1 MRTWGIA
8 VVVLVALAGAV
19 AAGYKPA
26 MAYWEK
32 QNAPKWKTA
41 DVVQGDIVSVV
52 NATGTIKPV
61 TQVVVGSFV
70 SGPIDP
76 EYQLRNARGEL
87 MWKKKNRLSEGR
99 LGEGSGEEEELE
111 PKYIAEFNEEVKK
124 DDMLAKVQ
132 ETIYRANLDRDLAN
146 LKTREAERD
155 RIDALVEQATRD
167 LDRVNRLV
175 KEQEKDRVKYKDD
188 TTFIAQGEIDK
199 VFFGLKSLKAQR
211 DLADAAADQARAQ
224 LAFSEA
230 QLKYTNIVAP
240 VDGIIINR
248 KIDPGQTVAS
258 QFQTPELFVIGPE
271 MRQHM
276 YVHASVDEADIGLIT
291 KAQTER
297 RPVSFTVDAYPDI
310 LFDDELFKSID
321 FEFKKVEI
329 AEIRLSSTTTQN
341 VVTYPVVVKTPNPDL
356 KLLPGMTAAVSFEV
370 DRRADV
376 VKIPNSALRFFP
388 QAQHVRPQDKP
399 LLEGKHDTDNADEQ
413 VTDSTLAAKERAA
426 ARKKRN
432 RRHVWVQEGY
442 KLKAVEIETGISDSY
457 FTELVSG
464 ELKAGDQL
472 VIGLKPAA
480 AAWGQ

>member
-1 MRTWGIA
+1 MRTWVIV
-8 VVVLVALAGAV
+8 VVVLVSLAGAV

-26 MAYWEK
+26 MQYWEQ

-41 DVVQGDIVSVV
+41 DVAQGDIVSVV

-61 TQVVVGSFV
+61 TQVAVGSFV

-87 MWKKKNRLSEGR
+87 MWKKKKRSANGSDDD
-99 LGEGSGEEEELE
+99 GEDEDLE

-155 RIDALVEQATRD
+155 RIDALVEQAARD

-175 KEQEKDRVKYKDD
+175 DEQKKDREKYKD
-188 TTFIAQGEIDK
+188 TTYIAQGEIDK
-199 VFFGLKSLKAQR
+199 VFFGLKSLRAQR
-211 DLADAAADQARAQ
+211 DLAAAAVDQARAQ

-248 KIDPGQTVAS
+248 KIDPGQTVAA

-271 MRQHM
+271 MREHM
-276 YVHASVDEADIGLIT
+276 YVHASVDEADIGLIHDA
-291 KAQTER
+291 KKKSL
-297 RPVSFTVDAYPDI
+297 PVSFTVDAYP
-310 LFDDELFKSID
+310 ELFKGWI
-321 FEFKKVEI
+321 E
-329 AEIRLSSTTTQN
+329 EIRLSSTTTQN
-341 VVTYPVVVKTPNPDL
+341 VVTYTVVVETEPNPDL
-356 KLLPGMTAAVSFEV
+356 KLLPGMTANISFEV
-370 DRRADV
+370 DSRTDV

-388 QAQHVRPQDKP
+388 QPQHVRIEDKP
-399 LLEGKHDTDNADEQ
+399 LLEGKQDEKNDQ
-413 VTDSTLAAKERAA
+413 EVTDTGLSADDRAT
-426 ARKKRN
+426 ARKNRN
-432 RRHVWVQEGY
+432 RRHVWVQNGS
-442 KLKAVEIETGISDSY
+442 KLRAVEVNTGLSDSRY
-457 FTELVSG
+457 TELVSG
-464 ELKAGDQL
+464 DLKKGDKL
-472 VIGLKPAA
+472 VIGIQPSLAN
-480 AAWGQ
+480 WGQ